1 MILDNILK
9 NLPRGEKDENLIDGY
24 DSKDDAAV
32 YKINDKISIIE
43 TLDFF
48 PAMVEDP
55 YYFGQI
61 AATNALSDVWAMGGR
76 PIMAL
81 NIACFPEDVDKS
93 VINKI
98 LIGGAEKVNEAG
110 CGIVG
115 GHTIVDDVI
124 KYGLS
129 VTGIV
134 DTEKVLKNNNCRL
147 HDKLILTKPLG
158 IGILTTALKCEV
170 ADNNDYNKMIAQMTT
185 LNKYAAEILYK
196 YNVSAMTDVTG
207 FGLFIHL
214 TEMLSEKFSAKLYK
228 DNVLMV
234 TDKVKD
240 YILDDYYTG
249 ASNRNERMIKDKIDF
264 GNMEDWQQLL
274 CYDPQTSGGLLCAI
288 DANDAEA
295 ALSELNKL
303 SIKSSIVGEIIEK
316 KEKLIYA

>member
-1 MILDNILK
+1 MDKILK
-9 NLPRGEKDENLIDGY
+9 NLPHGNKDENLIVGY

-61 AATNALSDVWAMGGR
+61 AATNALSDVWAMGGK

-93 VINKI
+93 IINKI

-110 CGIVG
+110 CNIVG

-134 DTEKVLKNNNCRL
+134 DTDKVLKNNSCRCG
-147 HDKLILTKPLG
+147 DILILTKPLG
-158 IGILTTALKCEV
+158 IGILTTALKCDV
-170 ADNNDYNKMIAQMTT
+170 ADSNDYNKMINQMTT
-185 LNKYAAEILYK
+185 LNKYAAEILFNYDI
-196 YNVSAMTDVTG
+196 SAMTDVTG

-214 TEMLSEKFSAKLYK
+214 SEMLGNNFSAKIYK
-228 DNVLMV
+228 ENLPMV
-234 TDKVKD
+234 TEKVKN

-249 ASNRNERMIKDKIDF
+249 ASNRNEKMIKDDIDF
-264 GNMEDWQQLL
+264 GDMDDWQKLL
-274 CYDPQTSGGLLCAI
+274 CYDPQTSGGLLVSI
-288 DANDAEA
+288 NKDAAEDA
-295 ALSELNKL
+295 LKELNKL
-303 SIKSSIVGEIIEK
+303 DIKSSIIGEIIEK
-316 KEKLIYA
+316 SDKLIYA